1 ERGVDERLDARDL
14 ATSIRAVF
22 RHGAPSC
29 RHGSY
34 NRGMTFHASALT
46 GDKPEQYAQL
56 LDQARALM
64 HGERDLIANAA
75 NLSALLWHGLPRL
88 NWCGFYLFDG
98 TELVVGPFQGLPACV
113 RIPLGK
119 GVCGTA
125 ATTRATQ
132 VVEDVDAFPG
142 HIACDSASR
151 SECVVP
157 LFAADG
163 ALIGVLDLDS
173 PEPSRFDAEDA
184 AGLESIAAAF
194 VESVS
199 MEAVSMEAGA

>member
-1 ERGVDERLDARDL
+1 M
-14 ATSIRAVF
+14 S
-22 RHGAPSC
+22 
-29 RHGSY
+29 
-34 NRGMTFHASALT
+34 FHATALS
-46 GDKPEQYAQL
+46 GSKREQYAQL
-56 LDQARALM
+56 HAQARALL
-64 HGERDLIANAA
+64 HGERNLVANAA
-75 NLSALLWHGLPRL
+75 NLSALLWHALPRL
-88 NWCGFYLFDG
+88 NWCGFYLYDG

-125 ATTRATQ
+125 AATRATQ
-132 VVEDVDAFPG
+132 VVEDVNAFDG

-173 PEPSRFDAEDA
+173 PDLARFDADDA
-184 AGLESIAAAF
+184 AGLEAIAAAF

-199 MEAVSMEAGA
+199 MEAVA